1 MAVRSAPAF
10 ISVSIRLVAVVLIVC
25 TGLAACAG
33 PEPILRSNK
42 RLLLYGRDMAEQ
54 EVEQC
59 REKAERAG
67 LKHGANRSGNVAA
80 GGALGLVGG
89 AAVGASTGLIG
100 GPSGVAIGAG
110 AGAVVGGV
118 LGLIAG
124 AYKPLEPDSGFT
136 ASVEGCLHEK
146 GYEVT
151 GWE

>member
-1 MAVRSAPAF
+1 MAVGLVPAC
-10 ISVSIRLVAVVLIVC
+10 IPVLIRIVAIVLIVSI
-25 TGLAACAG
+25 GLAACAG

-42 RLLLYGRDMAEQ
+42 RLLLYGRDMAER
-54 EVEQC
+54 EVETC
-59 REKAERAG
+59 RQKAERAG

-80 GGALGLVGG
+80 GGTLGLIGG

-110 AGAVVGGV
+110 AGAVLGGL

-124 AYKPLEPDSGFT
+124 AYKPLVPDSGFT
-136 ASVEGCLHEK
+136 VSVEQCLQEK